1 MENLRIY
8 ELFSTITKYSEYWF
22 DSVSFLYSKVGV
34 SILVYAMIEMTSFL
48 TIRNTHFI
56 CHWTTFA
63 SWVEKNW
70 YILLLAIFELE
81 GAAHSSIVGRK
92 TLNNLMWKIT
102 LLRRTFSENVYPG
115 IISQKRMSVKWIKQ
129 ISHLMNI
136 FLNVWRQSSKRSL
149 CKDFILFTSRIPFLR
164 NKISRHA
171 CTHSFKFFSSYK

>member
-1 MENLRIY
+1 MENLRTY
-8 ELFSTITKYSEYWF
+8 ELFSTITKYSEYFF
-22 DSVSFLYSKVGV
+22 DSVSFLYLKVGV

-56 CHWTTFA
+56 RHWTTFA

-70 YILLLAIFELE
+70 YIFTVSYIWARGGCPFIDCGKKNVEKFNVKDYIAE
-81 GAAHSSIVGRK
+81 
-92 TLNNLMWKIT
+92 
-102 LLRRTFSENVYPG
+102 ENVFRKSRNH
-115 IISQKRMSVKWIKQ
+115 SQKRMSVKWIKQ

-149 CKDFILFTSRIPFLR
+149 CKDFILFTSRISFLR

>member
-1 MENLRIY
+1 MKILKDNFCHNSPTENFDIY
-8 ELFSTITKYSEYWF
+8 ELFQLFSHITKYSEYFF
-22 DSVSFLYSKVGV
+22 DSVSFLYLKVGV

-115 IISQKRMSVKWIKQ
+115 IIVRKE
-129 ISHLMNI
+129 
-136 FLNVWRQSSKRSL
+136 
-149 CKDFILFTSRIPFLR
+149 CP
-164 NKISRHA
+164 
-171 CTHSFKFFSSYK
+171 